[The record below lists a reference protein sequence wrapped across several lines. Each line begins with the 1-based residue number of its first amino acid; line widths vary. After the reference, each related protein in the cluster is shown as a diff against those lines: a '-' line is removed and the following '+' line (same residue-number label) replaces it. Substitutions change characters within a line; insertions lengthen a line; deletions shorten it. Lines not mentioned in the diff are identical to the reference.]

1 MSGRI
6 SAREVALRAL
16 IACEK
21 QGAWSDGFLKKS
33 LRDAGLDSRDAA
45 LATRLCFG
53 VLQNRLLLDHYLGKL
68 STVKLEKMEPGVRN
82 TLRLGAY
89 QVLFLD
95 RVPDHAAVSEAVD
108 LARKGS
114 RNPRSAGLVN
124 GVLRSLVRQKDSLE
138 PPADPAIRYSHPK
151 WLADVFIRRLGRE
164 EAERLMAADNGE
176 PPTCAQVN
184 TTKATTEQVTESLR
198 AEGVEVEPHPWL
210 PDCLLL
216 SHTGSVEELTAF
228 REGLFYIQD
237 AAAKLAVLAADPR
250 QDMEVLDA
258 CAAPGGKS
266 FAAAIAMG
274 GRGSITSCDIHPHK
288 IDLIQAGAKRLGL
301 ECISAKM
308 LDGRECKEEFL
319 DGFDLVFA
327 DVPCSGL
334 GIIRKKPDIRY
345 KDPKPLEGLP
355 RVQKAILDN
364 VCRYVRPGGVL
375 LYATCT
381 LLEREN
387 EDVVHDFLDKHKD
400 FTLESFEVPGDF
412 EGAKEGMVTCWPHRH
427 GTDGFFFAKLRRMRG
442 VYEVRPNEGMGPFT
456 LGMTQAE
463 AEEALRKLGE
473 AESPAVEV
481 WHRFGGDGVPET
493 FHLEYE
499 DGRLSRIG
507 LNQSKDL
514 KVLYRGLDLTRTH
527 AEDLIP
533 ALAKET
539 GYVCDCE
546 DHDLACT
553 YEFPALGLELW
564 RESAYHPKL
573 LDRPGFQELIREL
586 PENLEYEQDNGW
598 CFAQVWVQ
606 TGTFRT
612 QWPLEPRPAPYAH
625 PVKPMPP
632 DREPT
637 AEELDA
643 IAKKYGLIPPEK
655 TGGGA

>member
-1 MSGRI
+1 MT
-6 SAREVALRAL
+6 AREAALRAL
-16 IACEK
+16 VACEQ
-21 QGAWSDGFLKKS
+21 QGAWSDGFLKKI
-33 LRDAGLDSRDAA
+33 LRTAGLDSRDAA
-45 LATRLCFG
+45 LTTRLCFG

-68 STVKLEKMEPGVRN
+68 SSVKLEKMEPAVRN
-82 TLRLGAY
+82 ALRLGAY

-114 RNPRSAGLVN
+114 KNPRSAGLVN
-124 GVLRSLVRQKDSLE
+124 GVLRSLVRQKDGLE
-138 PPADPAIRYSHPK
+138 PPEDPAVRYSHPR
-151 WLADVFIRRLGRE
+151 WLADLFTRRLGRE
-164 EAERLMAADNGE
+164 EAAALMAADNGE

-184 TTKATTEQVTESLR
+184 TTKATVEAVANSLR
-198 AEGVEVEPHPWL
+198 AEGVEVTPHPWL
-210 PDCLLL
+210 PNCLLL
-216 SHTGSVEELTAF
+216 SHTGSLEELAAF

-250 QDMEVLDA
+250 EGMDVLDA

-266 FAAAIAMG
+266 FAAAIAME
-274 GRGSITSCDIHPHK
+274 GRGKVVSCDIHPHK
-288 IDLIQAGAKRLGL
+288 MDLIRAGAKRLGL
-301 ECISAKM
+301 DCITAQV
-308 LDGRECKEEFL
+308 LDGKECKEEYL
-319 DGFDLVFA
+319 DGFDLVLA

-364 VCRYVRPGGVL
+364 VCRYVKPGGVL

-387 EDVVHDFLDKHKD
+387 EDVVRAFLDKHKD
-400 FTLESFEVPGDF
+400 FSLEHFQAPGDF
-412 EGAKEGMVTCWPHRH
+412 EGAREGMVTCWPHRH

-463 AEEALRKLGE
+463 AEDALNKLNE
-473 AESPAVEV
+473 EEHQAVEV
-481 WHRFGGDGVPET
+481 WHRFGGYGSPQT
-493 FHLEYE
+493 FQLEYE
-499 DGRLSRIG
+499 DGKLSRIG
-507 LNQSKDL
+507 LDRCEDL
-514 KVLYRGLDLTRTH
+514 KVLYRGLDLTGTH

-546 DHDLACT
+546 DHELACT

-573 LDRPGFQELIREL
+573 LTYPEFQELIQAL
-586 PENLEYEQDNGW
+586 PENLEYEQDHGW

-606 TGTFRT
+606 TGSFRA
-612 QWPLEPRPAPYAH
+612 QCPLEPGPAPYAH
-625 PVKPMPP
+625 PVKPTPP
-632 DREPT
+632 EREPT
-637 AEELDA
+637 AEEM
-643 IAKKYGLIPPEK
+643 IAFLHRKYGLIPPERP
-655 TGGGA
+655 GRGE

>member
-1 MSGRI
+1 MT
-6 SAREVALRAL
+6 AREAALRAL
-16 IACEK
+16 VACEQ
-21 QGAWSDGFLKKS
+21 QGAWSDGFLKKI
-33 LRDAGLDSRDAA
+33 LRTAGLDSRDAA
-45 LATRLCFG
+45 LTTRLCFG
-53 VLQNRLLLDHYLGKL
+53 VLQNRLLLDYYLGKL
-68 STVKLEKMEPGVRN
+68 STVKLEKMEPAVRN
-82 TLRLGAY
+82 SLRLGAY

-114 RNPRSAGLVN
+114 KNPRSAGLVN

-138 PPADPAIRYSHPK
+138 LPEDPAVRYSHPQ
-151 WLADVFIRRLGRE
+151 WLADLFTRRLGRE
-164 EAERLMAADNGE
+164 EAAALMAANNGE

-184 TTKATTEQVTESLR
+184 TTRATVEEVTDSLR
-198 AEGVEVEPHPWL
+198 AEGVEVQPHPWL
-210 PDCLLL
+210 PNCLLL
-216 SHTGSVEELTAF
+216 SHTGSLEELAAF

-250 QDMEVLDA
+250 EGMDVLDA

-266 FAAAIAMG
+266 FAAAIAMWG
-274 GRGSITSCDIHPHK
+274 KGKVVSCDIHPHK
-288 IDLIQAGAKRLGL
+288 MDLIQAGAKRLGL
-301 ECISAKM
+301 DCITAEV

-319 DGFDLVFA
+319 DGFDLVLA

-387 EDVVHDFLDKHKD
+387 EDVVRAFLDKHKG
-400 FTLESFEVPGDF
+400 FTLERFQVPGDF
-412 EGAKEGMVTCWPHRH
+412 EGAREGMVTCWPHRH

-463 AEEALRKLGE
+463 AEDALNKLNE
-473 AESPAVEV
+473 EEHQAVEV
-481 WHRFGGDGVPET
+481 WHRFGGYGSPQT
-493 FHLEYE
+493 FQLEYE
-499 DGRLSRIG
+499 DGKLSRIG
-507 LNQSKDL
+507 LDRCEDL
-514 KVLYRGLDLTRTH
+514 KVLYRGLDLMGTH
-527 AEDLIP
+527 AEVLIL

-546 DHDLACT
+546 DHELACT

-573 LDRPGFQELIREL
+573 LAVPEFQELIQAL
-586 PENLEYEQDNGW
+586 PENLEYEQDHGW

-606 TGTFRT
+606 TGSFRT
-612 QWPLEPRPAPYAH
+612 QCPLEPGPAPYAH
-625 PVKPMPP
+625 PVKPTPP
-632 DREPT
+632 EREPT
-637 AEELDA
+637 AEEM
-643 IAKKYGLIPPEK
+643 IAFLHRKYGLIPPERP
-655 TGGGA
+655 GRGE

>member
-1 MSGRI
+1 MT
-6 SAREVALRAL
+6 AREAALRAL
-16 IACEK
+16 VACEQ
-21 QGAWSDGFLKKS
+21 QGAWSDGFLKKI
-33 LRDAGLDSRDAA
+33 LRTAGLDSRDAA
-45 LATRLCFG
+45 LTTRLCFG

-68 STVKLEKMEPGVRN
+68 STVKLEKMEPAVRN
-82 TLRLGAY
+82 ALRLGAY

-114 RNPRSAGLVN
+114 KNPRSAGLVN

-138 PPADPAIRYSHPK
+138 PPEDPAVRYSHPR
-151 WLADVFIRRLGRE
+151 WLADLFTRRLGRE
-164 EAERLMAADNGE
+164 EAAALMAADNGE

-184 TTKATTEQVTESLR
+184 TTKATVEAVADSLR
-198 AEGVEVEPHPWL
+198 AEGVEVAPHPWL
-210 PDCLLL
+210 PNCLLL
-216 SHTGSVEELTAF
+216 SHTGSLEELTAF

-250 QDMEVLDA
+250 EGMDVLDA

-266 FAAAIAMG
+266 FAAAIAMD
-274 GRGSITSCDIHPHK
+274 GRGKVVSCDIHPHK
-288 IDLIQAGAKRLGL
+288 MDLIRAGAKRLGL
-301 ECISAKM
+301 DCITAQV
-308 LDGRECKEEFL
+308 LDGKECKEEYL
-319 DGFDLVFA
+319 DGFDLVLA

-364 VCRYVRPGGVL
+364 VCRYVKPGGVL

-387 EDVVHDFLDKHKD
+387 EDVVRAFLDKHKD
-400 FTLESFEVPGDF
+400 FTFEHFQVPGDF
-412 EGAKEGMVTCWPHRH
+412 EGAREGMVTCWPHRH

-463 AEEALRKLGE
+463 AEDALNKLNE
-473 AESPAVEV
+473 EEHQAVEV
-481 WHRFGGDGVPET
+481 WHRFGGYGSPQT
-493 FHLEYE
+493 FQLEYE
-499 DGRLSRIG
+499 DGKLSRIG
-507 LNQSKDL
+507 LDRCEDL
-514 KVLYRGLDLTRTH
+514 KVLYRGLDLTGTH

-546 DHDLACT
+546 DHELACT

-573 LDRPGFQELIREL
+573 LTYPEFQELIQAL
-586 PENLEYEQDNGW
+586 PENLEYEQDHGW

-606 TGTFRT
+606 TGSFRA
-612 QWPLEPRPAPYAH
+612 QCPLEPGPAPYAH
-625 PVKPMPP
+625 PVKPTPP
-632 DREPT
+632 EREPT
-637 AEELDA
+637 AEEM
-643 IAKKYGLIPPEK
+643 IAFLHRKYGLIPPERP
-655 TGGGA
+655 GRGE

>member
-1 MSGRI
+1 MT
-6 SAREVALRAL
+6 AREAALRAL
-16 IACEK
+16 VACEQ
-21 QGAWSDGFLKKS
+21 QGAWSDGFLKKI
-33 LRDAGLDSRDAA
+33 LRTAGLDSRDAA
-45 LATRLCFG
+45 LTTRLCFG
-53 VLQNRLLLDHYLGKL
+53 VLQNRLLLDYYLGKL
-68 STVKLEKMEPGVRN
+68 STVKLEKMEPAVRN
-82 TLRLGAY
+82 ALRLGAY

-114 RNPRSAGLVN
+114 KNPRSAGLVN

-138 PPADPAIRYSHPK
+138 LPEDPAVRYSHPQ
-151 WLADVFIRRLGRE
+151 WLADLFTRRLGRE
-164 EAERLMAADNGE
+164 EAAALMAANNGE

-184 TTKATTEQVTESLR
+184 TTRATVEEVTDSLR
-198 AEGVEVEPHPWL
+198 AEGVEVQPHAWL
-210 PDCLLL
+210 PNCLLL
-216 SHTGSVEELTAF
+216 SHTGSLEELTAF

-250 QDMEVLDA
+250 EGMDVLDA

-266 FAAAIAMG
+266 FAAAIAMWG
-274 GRGSITSCDIHPHK
+274 EGKVVSCDIHPHK
-288 IDLIQAGAKRLGL
+288 MDLIQAGAKRLGL
-301 ECISAKM
+301 DCITAEV

-319 DGFDLVFA
+319 DGFDLVLA

-387 EDVVHDFLDKHKD
+387 EDVVRAFLDKHKD
-400 FTLESFEVPGDF
+400 FTLEGFQVPGDF
-412 EGAKEGMVTCWPHRH
+412 EGARDGMVTCWPHRH

-463 AEEALRKLGE
+463 AEDALNKLNE
-473 AESPAVEV
+473 EEHQAVEV
-481 WHRFGGDGVPET
+481 WHRFGGYGSPQT
-493 FHLEYE
+493 FQLEYE
-499 DGRLSRIG
+499 DGKLSRIG
-507 LNQSKDL
+507 LDRCEDL
-514 KVLYRGLDLTRTH
+514 KVLYRGLDLMGTH
-527 AEDLIP
+527 AEVLIL

-546 DHDLACT
+546 DHELACT

-573 LDRPGFQELIREL
+573 LAVPEFQELIQAL
-586 PENLEYEQDNGW
+586 PENLEYEQDHGW

-606 TGTFRT
+606 TGSFRA
-612 QWPLEPRPAPYAH
+612 QCPLEPGPAPYAH
-625 PVKPMPP
+625 PVKPTPP
-632 DREPT
+632 EREPT
-637 AEELDA
+637 AEEM
-643 IAKKYGLIPPEK
+643 IAFLHRKYGLIPPERP
-655 TGGGA
+655 GRGE

>member
-1 MSGRI
+1 MT
-6 SAREVALRAL
+6 AREAALRAL
-16 IACEK
+16 VACEQ
-21 QGAWSDGFLKKS
+21 QGAWSDGFLKKI
-33 LRDAGLDSRDAA
+33 LRTAGLDSRDAA
-45 LATRLCFG
+45 LTTRLCFG
-53 VLQNRLLLDHYLGKL
+53 VLQNRLLLDYYLGKL
-68 STVKLEKMEPGVRN
+68 STVKLEKMEPAVRN
-82 TLRLGAY
+82 ALRLGAY

-114 RNPRSAGLVN
+114 KNPRSAGLVN

-138 PPADPAIRYSHPK
+138 LPEDPAVRYSHPQ
-151 WLADVFIRRLGRE
+151 WLADLFTRRLGRE
-164 EAERLMAADNGE
+164 EAAALMAANNGE

-184 TTKATTEQVTESLR
+184 TTRATVEEVTDSLR
-198 AEGVEVEPHPWL
+198 AEGVEVQPHPWL
-210 PDCLLL
+210 PNCLLL
-216 SHTGSVEELTAF
+216 SHTGSLEELAAF

-250 QDMEVLDA
+250 EGMDVLDA

-266 FAAAIAMG
+266 FAAAIAMWG
-274 GRGSITSCDIHPHK
+274 KGKVVSCDIHPHK
-288 IDLIQAGAKRLGL
+288 MDLIQAGAKRLGL
-301 ECISAKM
+301 DCITAEV

-319 DGFDLVFA
+319 DGFDLVLA

-387 EDVVHDFLDKHKD
+387 EDVVRAFLDKHKD
-400 FTLESFEVPGDF
+400 FTLERFQLPGDF
-412 EGAKEGMVTCWPHRH
+412 EGAREGMVTCWPHRH

-463 AEEALRKLGE
+463 AEDALNKLNE
-473 AESPAVEV
+473 EEHQAVEV
-481 WHRFGGDGVPET
+481 WHRFGGYGSPQT
-493 FHLEYE
+493 FQLEYE
-499 DGRLSRIG
+499 DGKLSRIG
-507 LNQSKDL
+507 LDRCEDL
-514 KVLYRGLDLTRTH
+514 KVLYRGLDLMGTH
-527 AEDLIP
+527 AEVLIL

-546 DHDLACT
+546 DHELACT

-573 LDRPGFQELIREL
+573 LAVPEFQELIQAL
-586 PENLEYEQDNGW
+586 PENLEYEQDHGW

-606 TGTFRT
+606 TGSFRT
-612 QWPLEPRPAPYAH
+612 QCPLEPGPAPYAH
-625 PVKPMPP
+625 PVKPTPP
-632 DREPT
+632 EREPT
-637 AEELDA
+637 AEEM
-643 IAKKYGLIPPEK
+643 IAFLHRKYGLIPPERP
-655 TGGGA
+655 GRGE

>member
-1 MSGRI
+1 MT
-6 SAREVALRAL
+6 AREAALRAL
-16 IACEK
+16 VACEQ
-21 QGAWSDGFLKKS
+21 QGAWSDGFLKKI
-33 LRDAGLDSRDAA
+33 LRTAGLDSRDAA
-45 LATRLCFG
+45 LTTRLCFG

-68 STVKLEKMEPGVRN
+68 STVKLEKMEPAVRN
-82 TLRLGAY
+82 ALRLGGY

-114 RNPRSAGLVN
+114 KNPRSAGLVN
-124 GVLRSLVRQKDSLE
+124 GVLRSLVRQKDGLE
-138 PPADPAIRYSHPK
+138 PPEDPAVRYSHPR
-151 WLADVFIRRLGRE
+151 WLADLFTRRLGRE
-164 EAERLMAADNGE
+164 EAAALMAADNGE

-184 TTKATTEQVTESLR
+184 TTKATVEAVADSLR
-198 AEGVEVEPHPWL
+198 AEGVEVAPHPWL
-210 PDCLLL
+210 PNCLLL
-216 SHTGSVEELTAF
+216 SHTGSLEELTAF

-250 QDMEVLDA
+250 EGMDVLDA

-266 FAAAIAMG
+266 FAAAIAMD
-274 GRGSITSCDIHPHK
+274 GRGKVVSCDIHPHK
-288 IDLIQAGAKRLGL
+288 MDLIRAGAKRLGL
-301 ECISAKM
+301 DCITAQV
-308 LDGRECKEEFL
+308 LDGKECKEEYL
-319 DGFDLVFA
+319 DGFDLVLA

-364 VCRYVRPGGVL
+364 VCRYVKPGGVL

-387 EDVVHDFLDKHKD
+387 EDVVRAFLDKHKD
-400 FTLESFEVPGDF
+400 FTLEGFQVPGDF
-412 EGAKEGMVTCWPHRH
+412 EGAREGMVTCWPHRH

-463 AEEALRKLGE
+463 AEDALNKLNE
-473 AESPAVEV
+473 EEHQAVEV
-481 WHRFGGDGVPET
+481 WHRFGGYGSPQT
-493 FHLEYE
+493 FQLEYE
-499 DGRLSRIG
+499 DGKLSRIG
-507 LNQSKDL
+507 LDRCEDL
-514 KVLYRGLDLTRTH
+514 KVLYRGLDLTGTH

-546 DHDLACT
+546 DHELACT

-573 LDRPGFQELIREL
+573 LTYPEFQELIQAL
-586 PENLEYEQDNGW
+586 PENLEYEQDHGW

-606 TGTFRT
+606 TRSFRD
-612 QWPLEPRPAPYAH
+612 QYPLEPGPAPYSH
-625 PVKPMPP
+625 PVKPTPP
-632 DREPT
+632 EREPT
-637 AEELDA
+637 AEEM
-643 IAKKYGLIPPEK
+643 IAFLHRKYGLIPPERP
-655 TGGGA
+655 GRGE

>member
-1 MSGRI
+1 MT
-6 SAREVALRAL
+6 AREAALRAL
-16 IACEK
+16 VACEQ
-21 QGAWSDGFLKKS
+21 QGAWSDGFLKKI
-33 LRDAGLDSRDAA
+33 LRTAGLDSRDAA
-45 LATRLCFG
+45 LTTRLCFG
-53 VLQNRLLLDHYLGKL
+53 VLQNRLLLDYYLGKL
-68 STVKLEKMEPGVRN
+68 STVKLEKMEPAVRN
-82 TLRLGAY
+82 ALRLGAY

-114 RNPRSAGLVN
+114 KNPRSAGLVN

-138 PPADPAIRYSHPK
+138 PPVDPAVRYSHPQ
-151 WLADVFIRRLGRE
+151 WLADLFTRRLGRE
-164 EAERLMAADNGE
+164 EAAALMAANNGE

-184 TTKATTEQVTESLR
+184 TTKATVEEVTDSLR
-198 AEGVEVEPHPWL
+198 AEGVEVQPHPWL
-210 PDCLLL
+210 PNCLLL
-216 SHTGSVEELTAF
+216 SHTGSLEELTAF

-250 QDMEVLDA
+250 EGMDVLDA

-266 FAAAIAMG
+266 FAAAIAMWG
-274 GRGSITSCDIHPHK
+274 EGKVVSCDIYPHK
-288 IDLIQAGAKRLGL
+288 MDLIQAGAKRLGL
-301 ECISAKM
+301 DCITAEV

-319 DGFDLVFA
+319 DRFDLVLA

-387 EDVVHDFLDKHKD
+387 EDVVRAFLDKHKD
-400 FTLESFEVPGDF
+400 FTLEHFQVPGDF
-412 EGAKEGMVTCWPHRH
+412 EGAREGMVTCWPHRH

-463 AEEALRKLGE
+463 AEDVLNKLNE
-473 AESPAVEV
+473 EEHQAVEV
-481 WHRFGGDGVPET
+481 WHRFGGYGSPQT

-499 DGRLSRIG
+499 DGKLSRIG
-507 LNQSKDL
+507 LDRCEDL
-514 KVLYRGLDLTRTH
+514 KVLYRGLDLTGTH
-527 AEDLIP
+527 AEDLIL

-546 DHDLACT
+546 DHELACT

-573 LDRPGFQELIREL
+573 LAVPEFQELIQAL
-586 PENLEYEQDNGW
+586 PENLEYEQDHGW

-606 TGTFRT
+606 TGSFRA
-612 QWPLEPRPAPYAH
+612 QCPLEPGTAPFAH
-625 PVKPMPP
+625 PVKPTPP
-632 DREPT
+632 EREPT
-637 AEELDA
+637 AEEM
-643 IAKKYGLIPPEK
+643 IAFLHRKYGLIPPERP
-655 TGGGA
+655 GRGE

>member
-1 MSGRI
+1 MT
-6 SAREVALRAL
+6 AREAALRAL
-16 IACEK
+16 VACEQ
-21 QGAWSDGFLKKS
+21 QGAWSDGFLKKI
-33 LRDAGLDSRDAA
+33 LRTAGLDSRDAA
-45 LATRLCFG
+45 LTTRLCFG

-68 STVKLEKMEPGVRN
+68 STAKLEKMEPAVRN
-82 TLRLGAY
+82 ALRLGAY

-114 RNPRSAGLVN
+114 KNPRSAGLVN
-124 GVLRSLVRQKDSLE
+124 GVLRSLVRQKDGLE
-138 PPADPAIRYSHPK
+138 PPEDPAVRYSHPR
-151 WLADVFIRRLGRE
+151 WLADLFTRRLGRE
-164 EAERLMAADNGE
+164 EAAALMAADNGE

-184 TTKATTEQVTESLR
+184 TTKATVEAVADSLR
-198 AEGVEVEPHPWL
+198 AEGVEVAPHPWL
-210 PDCLLL
+210 PNCLLL
-216 SHTGSVEELTAF
+216 SHTGSLEELTAF

-250 QDMEVLDA
+250 EGMDVLDA

-266 FAAAIAMG
+266 FAAAIAME
-274 GRGSITSCDIHPHK
+274 GRGKVVSCDIHPHK
-288 IDLIQAGAKRLGL
+288 MDLIRAGAKRLGL
-301 ECISAKM
+301 DCISAEV
-308 LDGRECKEEFL
+308 LDGKEYKEEYL
-319 DGFDLVFA
+319 NGFDLVLA

-345 KDPKPLEGLP
+345 KAPKPLEGLP

-364 VCRYVRPGGVL
+364 VCRYVKPGGVL

-387 EDVVHDFLDKHKD
+387 EDVVRAFLDKHKD
-400 FTLESFEVPGDF
+400 FTLEGFQVPGDF
-412 EGAKEGMVTCWPHRH
+412 EGAREGMVTCWPHRH

-463 AEEALRKLGE
+463 AEDALNKLNE
-473 AESPAVEV
+473 EEHQAVEV
-481 WHRFGGDGVPET
+481 WHRFGGYGSPQT
-493 FHLEYE
+493 FQLEYE
-499 DGRLSRIG
+499 DGKLSRIG
-507 LNQSKDL
+507 LDRCEDL
-514 KVLYRGLDLTRTH
+514 KVLYRGLDLTGTH

-546 DHDLACT
+546 DHELACT

-573 LDRPGFQELIREL
+573 LTYPEFQELIQAL
-586 PENLEYEQDNGW
+586 PENLEYEQDHGW

-606 TGTFRT
+606 TRSFRD
-612 QWPLEPRPAPYAH
+612 QYPLEPGPAPYSH
-625 PVKPMPP
+625 PVKPTPP
-632 DREPT
+632 EREPT
-637 AEELDA
+637 AEEM
-643 IAKKYGLIPPEK
+643 IAFLHRKYGLIPPERP
-655 TGGGA
+655 GRGE

>member
-1 MSGRI
+1 MT
-6 SAREVALRAL
+6 AREAALRAL
-16 IACEK
+16 VACEQ
-21 QGAWSDGFLKKS
+21 QGAWSDGFLKKI
-33 LRDAGLDSRDAA
+33 LRTAGLDSRDAA
-45 LATRLCFG
+45 LTTRLCFG

-68 STVKLEKMEPGVRN
+68 STAKLEKMEPAVRN
-82 TLRLGAY
+82 ALRLGAY

-114 RNPRSAGLVN
+114 KNPRSAGLVN
-124 GVLRSLVRQKDSLE
+124 GVLRSLVRQKDGLE
-138 PPADPAIRYSHPK
+138 PPEDPAVRYSHPR
-151 WLADVFIRRLGRE
+151 WLADLFTRRLGRE
-164 EAERLMAADNGE
+164 EAAALMAADNGE

-184 TTKATTEQVTESLR
+184 TTKATVEAVADSLR
-198 AEGVEVEPHPWL
+198 AEGVEVTPHPWL
-210 PDCLLL
+210 PNCLLL
-216 SHTGSVEELTAF
+216 SHTGSLEELTAF

-250 QDMEVLDA
+250 EGMDVLDA

-266 FAAAIAMG
+266 FAAAIAMD
-274 GRGSITSCDIHPHK
+274 GRGKVVSCDIHPHK
-288 IDLIQAGAKRLGL
+288 MDLIRAGAKRLGL
-301 ECISAKM
+301 DCITAQV
-308 LDGRECKEEFL
+308 LDGKECKEEYL
-319 DGFDLVFA
+319 DGFDLVLA

-364 VCRYVRPGGVL
+364 VCRYVKPGGVL

-387 EDVVHDFLDKHKD
+387 EDVVRAFLDKHKD
-400 FTLESFEVPGDF
+400 FTLEGFQVPGDF
-412 EGAKEGMVTCWPHRH
+412 EGARDGMVTCWPHRH

-463 AEEALRKLGE
+463 AEDALNKLNE
-473 AESPAVEV
+473 EEHQAVEV
-481 WHRFGGDGVPET
+481 WHRFGGYGSPQT
-493 FHLEYE
+493 FQLEYE
-499 DGRLSRIG
+499 DGKLSRIG
-507 LNQSKDL
+507 LDRCEDL
-514 KVLYRGLDLTRTH
+514 KVLYRGLDLTGTH

-546 DHDLACT
+546 DHELACT

-573 LDRPGFQELIREL
+573 LTYPEFQELIQAL
-586 PENLEYEQDNGW
+586 PENLEYEQDHGW

-606 TGTFRT
+606 TGSFRA
-612 QWPLEPRPAPYAH
+612 QCPLEPGPAPYAH
-625 PVKPMPP
+625 PVKPTPP
-632 DREPT
+632 EREPT
-637 AEELDA
+637 AEEM
-643 IAKKYGLIPPEK
+643 IAFLHRKYGLTPPERP
-655 TGGGA
+655 GRGE

>member
-1 MSGRI
+1 MT
-6 SAREVALRAL
+6 AREAALRAL
-16 IACEK
+16 VACEQ
-21 QGAWSDGFLKKS
+21 QGAWSDGFLKKI
-33 LRDAGLDSRDAA
+33 LRTAGLDSRDAA
-45 LATRLCFG
+45 LTTRLCFG

-68 STVKLEKMEPGVRN
+68 STVKLEKMEPAVRN
-82 TLRLGAY
+82 ALRLGGY

-114 RNPRSAGLVN
+114 KNPRSAGLVN

-138 PPADPAIRYSHPK
+138 PPEDPAVRYSHPR
-151 WLADVFIRRLGRE
+151 WLADLFTRRLGRE
-164 EAERLMAADNGE
+164 EAAALMAADNGE

-184 TTKATTEQVTESLR
+184 TTKATVEEVTDSLQ
-198 AEGVEVEPHPWL
+198 AEGVEVAPHPWL
-210 PDCLLL
+210 PNCLLL
-216 SHTGSVEELTAF
+216 SHTGSLEELTAF

-250 QDMEVLDA
+250 EGMDVLDA

-266 FAAAIAMG
+266 FAAAIAMD
-274 GRGSITSCDIHPHK
+274 GRGKVVSCDIHPHK
-288 IDLIQAGAKRLGL
+288 MDLIRAGAKRLGL
-301 ECISAKM
+301 DCITAQV
-308 LDGRECKEEFL
+308 LDGKECKEEYL
-319 DGFDLVFA
+319 DGFDLVLA

-364 VCRYVRPGGVL
+364 VCRYVKPGGVL

-387 EDVVHDFLDKHKD
+387 EDVVRAFLDKHKD
-400 FTLESFEVPGDF
+400 FTLEHFQVPGDF
-412 EGAKEGMVTCWPHRH
+412 EGAREGMVTCWPHRH

-463 AEEALRKLGE
+463 AEDALHKLNE
-473 AESPAVEV
+473 EEHQAVEV
-481 WHRFGGDGVPET
+481 WHRFGGYGSPQT
-493 FHLEYE
+493 FQLEYE
-499 DGRLSRIG
+499 DGKLSRIG
-507 LNQSKDL
+507 LDRCEDL
-514 KVLYRGLDLTRTH
+514 KVLYRGLDLTGTH

-546 DHDLACT
+546 DHELACT

-573 LDRPGFQELIREL
+573 LTYPEFQELIQAL
-586 PENLEYEQDNGW
+586 PENLEYEQDHGW

-606 TGTFRT
+606 TGSFRA
-612 QWPLEPRPAPYAH
+612 QCPLEPGPAPYAH
-625 PVKPMPP
+625 PVKPTPP
-632 DREPT
+632 EREPT
-637 AEELDA
+637 AEEM
-643 IAKKYGLIPPEK
+643 IAFLHRKYGLIPPERP
-655 TGGGA
+655 GRGE

>member
-1 MSGRI
+1 MT
-6 SAREVALRAL
+6 AREVALRAL
-16 IACEK
+16 VACEQ
-21 QGAWSDGFLKKS
+21 QGAWSDGFLKKT
-33 LRDAGLDSRDAA
+33 LRSAGLDSRDAA

-53 VLQNRLLLDHYLGKL
+53 VLQNQLLLDDYLGKL
-68 STVKLEKMEPGVRN
+68 STVKLEKMEPAIRN
-82 TLRLGAY
+82 ILRLGAY

-108 LARKGS
+108 LARKSS

-124 GVLRSLVRQKDSLE
+124 GVLRSLIRQKDSLE
-138 PPADPAIRYSHPK
+138 PPKDPAVRYSHPQ
-151 WLADVFIRRLGRE
+151 WLYQAFCQRLGRE
-164 EAERLMAADNGE
+164 EAAALMAANNGE

-184 TTKATTEQVTESLR
+184 TTKATVEEVTDSLQ
-198 AEGVEVEPHPWL
+198 AEGVEVQPHPWL

-216 SHTGSVEELTAF
+216 SHTGSLEELTAF
-228 REGLFYIQD
+228 QKGFFYIQD
-237 AAAKLAVLAADPR
+237 AAAKLAVLDAGPR
-250 QDMEVLDA
+250 RNMAVLDA

-274 GRGSITSCDIHPHK
+274 GQGSVTSCDIHPHK
-288 IDLIQAGAKRLGL
+288 IDLIQAGARRLGL
-301 ECISAKM
+301 EKCISAQVLNGK
-308 LDGRECKEEFL
+308 ECKEEFL
-319 DGFDLVFA
+319 DRFDLVIA

-355 RVQKAILDN
+355 QVQKAILDN
-364 VCRYVRPGGVL
+364 VSRYVRPGGVL

-387 EDVVHDFLDKHKD
+387 EGVVRVFLDKHKD
-400 FTLESFEVPGDF
+400 FTLEGFQVPGDF
-412 EGAKEGMVTCWPHRH
+412 EGAREGMVTCWPHRH

-463 AEEALRKLGE
+463 AEEALQQLHE
-473 AESPAVEV
+473 AEGQAVEV
-481 WHRFGGDGVPET
+481 WRRFGGYGDPVT
-493 FHLEYE
+493 FQLEYE
-499 DGRLSRIG
+499 DGKLSRIG
-507 LNQSKDL
+507 LDRSQDL
-514 KVLYRGLDLTRTH
+514 KVLYRGLDLTGTH

-533 ALAKET
+533 ALAKEDD
-539 GYVCDCE
+539 YVCDCE
-546 DHDLACT
+546 DHELACT

-573 LDRPGFQELIREL
+573 LAVPEFQELIGEL

-606 TGTFRT
+606 TGTFRA
-612 QWPLEPRPAPYAH
+612 QYPLEPGPAPYGR
-625 PVKPMPP
+625 PVKPTPP
-632 DREPT
+632 AREPT
-637 AEELDA
+637 AEEM
-643 IAKKYGLIPPEK
+643 IAFLHRKYGLLPPEK
-655 TGGGA
+655 PGRGE

>member
-1 MSGRI
+1 MT
-6 SAREVALRAL
+6 AREAALRAL
-16 IACEK
+16 VACEQ
-21 QGAWSDGFLKKS
+21 QGAWSDGFLKKI
-33 LRDAGLDSRDAA
+33 LRTAGLDSRDAA
-45 LATRLCFG
+45 LTTRLCFG

-68 STVKLEKMEPGVRN
+68 STAKLEKMEPAVRN
-82 TLRLGAY
+82 ALRLGAY

-114 RNPRSAGLVN
+114 KNPRSAGLVN
-124 GVLRSLVRQKDSLE
+124 GVLRSLVRQKDGLE
-138 PPADPAIRYSHPK
+138 PPEDPAVRYSHPR
-151 WLADVFIRRLGRE
+151 WLADLFTRRLGRE
-164 EAERLMAADNGE
+164 EAAALMAADNGE

-184 TTKATTEQVTESLR
+184 TTKATVEAVANSLR
-198 AEGVEVEPHPWL
+198 AEGVEVTPHPWL
-210 PDCLLL
+210 PNCLLL
-216 SHTGSVEELTAF
+216 SHTGSLEELAAF

-250 QDMEVLDA
+250 EGMDVLDA

-266 FAAAIAMG
+266 FAAAIAME
-274 GRGSITSCDIHPHK
+274 GRGKVVSCDIHPHK
-288 IDLIQAGAKRLGL
+288 MDLIRAGAKRLGL
-301 ECISAKM
+301 DCITAQV
-308 LDGRECKEEFL
+308 LDGKECKEEYL
-319 DGFDLVFA
+319 DGFDLVLA

-364 VCRYVRPGGVL
+364 VCRYVKPGGVL

-387 EDVVHDFLDKHKD
+387 EDVVRAFLDKHKD
-400 FTLESFEVPGDF
+400 FTLERFQVPGDF
-412 EGAKEGMVTCWPHRH
+412 EGAREGMVTCWPHRH

-463 AEEALRKLGE
+463 AEDALNKLNE
-473 AESPAVEV
+473 EEHQAVEV
-481 WHRFGGDGVPET
+481 WHRFGGYGSPQT
-493 FHLEYE
+493 FQLEYE
-499 DGRLSRIG
+499 DGKLSRIG
-507 LNQSKDL
+507 LDRCEDL
-514 KVLYRGLDLTRTH
+514 KVLYRGLDLTGTH

-546 DHDLACT
+546 DHELACT

-573 LDRPGFQELIREL
+573 LTYPEFQELIQAL
-586 PENLEYEQDNGW
+586 PENLEYEQDHGW

-606 TGTFRT
+606 TGSFRA
-612 QWPLEPRPAPYAH
+612 QCPLEPGPAPYAH
-625 PVKPMPP
+625 PVKPTPP
-632 DREPT
+632 EREPT
-637 AEELDA
+637 AEEM
-643 IAKKYGLIPPEK
+643 IAFLHRKYGLIPPERP
-655 TGGGA
+655 GRGE

>member
-1 MSGRI
+1 MT
-6 SAREVALRAL
+6 AREAALRAL
-16 IACEK
+16 VACEQ
-21 QGAWSDGFLKKS
+21 QGAWSDGFLKKI
-33 LRDAGLDSRDAA
+33 LRTAGLDSRDAA
-45 LATRLCFG
+45 LTTRLCFG

-68 STVKLEKMEPGVRN
+68 STVKLEKMEPAVRN
-82 TLRLGAY
+82 ALRLGGY

-114 RNPRSAGLVN
+114 KNPRSAGLVN
-124 GVLRSLVRQKDSLE
+124 GVLRSLVRQKDGLE
-138 PPADPAIRYSHPK
+138 PPEDPAVRYSHPR
-151 WLADVFIRRLGRE
+151 WLADLFTRRLGRE
-164 EAERLMAADNGE
+164 EAAALMAADNGE

-184 TTKATTEQVTESLR
+184 TTKATVEAVADSLR
-198 AEGVEVEPHPWL
+198 AEGVEVAPHPWL
-210 PDCLLL
+210 PNCLLL
-216 SHTGSVEELTAF
+216 SHTGSLEELTAF

-250 QDMEVLDA
+250 EGMDVLDA

-266 FAAAIAMG
+266 FAAAIAMD
-274 GRGSITSCDIHPHK
+274 GRGKVVSCDIHPHK
-288 IDLIQAGAKRLGL
+288 MDLIRAGAKRLGL
-301 ECISAKM
+301 DCITAQV
-308 LDGRECKEEFL
+308 LDGKECKEEYL
-319 DGFDLVFA
+319 DGFDLVLA

-364 VCRYVRPGGVL
+364 VCRYVKPGGVL

-387 EDVVHDFLDKHKD
+387 EDVVRAFLDKHKD
-400 FTLESFEVPGDF
+400 FTLEGFQVPGDF
-412 EGAKEGMVTCWPHRH
+412 EGARDGMVTCWPHRH

-463 AEEALRKLGE
+463 AEDALNKLNE
-473 AESPAVEV
+473 EEHQAVEV
-481 WHRFGGDGVPET
+481 WHRFGGYGSPQT
-493 FHLEYE
+493 FQLEYE
-499 DGRLSRIG
+499 DGKLSRIG
-507 LNQSKDL
+507 LDRCEDL
-514 KVLYRGLDLTRTH
+514 KVLYRGLDLTGTH

-546 DHDLACT
+546 DHELACT

-573 LDRPGFQELIREL
+573 LTYPDFQELIQAL
-586 PENLEYEQDNGW
+586 PENLEYEQDHGW

-606 TGTFRT
+606 TRSFRD
-612 QWPLEPRPAPYAH
+612 QYPLEPGPAPYSH
-625 PVKPMPP
+625 PVKPTPP
-632 DREPT
+632 EREPT
-637 AEELDA
+637 AEEM
-643 IAKKYGLIPPEK
+643 IAFLHRKYGLIPPERP
-655 TGGGA
+655 GRGE

>member
-1 MSGRI
+1 MT
-6 SAREVALRAL
+6 AREAALRAL
-16 IACEK
+16 VACEQ
-21 QGAWSDGFLKKS
+21 QGAWSDGFLKKI
-33 LRDAGLDSRDAA
+33 LRTAGLDSRDAA
-45 LATRLCFG
+45 LTTRLCFG
-53 VLQNRLLLDHYLGKL
+53 VLQNRLLLDYYLGKL
-68 STVKLEKMEPGVRN
+68 STVKLEKMEPAVRN
-82 TLRLGAY
+82 SLRLGAY

-114 RNPRSAGLVN
+114 KNPRSAGLVN

-138 PPADPAIRYSHPK
+138 PPEDPAVRYSHPQ
-151 WLADVFIRRLGRE
+151 WLADLFTRRLGRE
-164 EAERLMAADNGE
+164 EAAALMAANNGE

-184 TTKATTEQVTESLR
+184 TTRATVEEVTDSLR
-198 AEGVEVEPHPWL
+198 AEGVEVQPHPWL
-210 PDCLLL
+210 PNCLLL
-216 SHTGSVEELTAF
+216 SHTGSLEELTAF

-250 QDMEVLDA
+250 EGMDVLDA

-274 GRGSITSCDIHPHK
+274 GEGKVVSCDIHPHK
-288 IDLIQAGAKRLGL
+288 MDLIQAGAKRLGL
-301 ECISAKM
+301 DCITAEV

-319 DGFDLVFA
+319 DRFDLVLA

-387 EDVVHDFLDKHKD
+387 EDVVRAFLDKHKD
-400 FTLESFEVPGDF
+400 FTLERFQVPGDF
-412 EGAKEGMVTCWPHRH
+412 EGAREGMVTCWPHRH

-463 AEEALRKLGE
+463 AEDALNKLNE
-473 AESPAVEV
+473 EEHQAVEV
-481 WHRFGGDGVPET
+481 WHRFGEYGSPQT
-493 FHLEYE
+493 FQLEYE
-499 DGRLSRIG
+499 DGKLSRIG
-507 LNQSKDL
+507 LDRCEDL
-514 KVLYRGLDLTRTH
+514 KVLYRGLDLTDTH
-527 AEDLIP
+527 AEDLIL

-546 DHDLACT
+546 DHELACT

-573 LDRPGFQELIREL
+573 LAVPEFQELIQAL
-586 PENLEYEQDNGW
+586 PENLEYEQDHGW

-606 TGTFRT
+606 TGSFRA
-612 QWPLEPRPAPYAH
+612 QCPLEPGLAPYAH
-625 PVKPMPP
+625 PVKPTPP
-632 DREPT
+632 EREPT
-637 AEELDA
+637 AEEM
-643 IAKKYGLIPPEK
+643 IAFLHRKYGLIPPERP
-655 TGGGA
+655 GRGE

>member
-1 MSGRI
+1 MT
-6 SAREVALRAL
+6 AREAALRAL
-16 IACEK
+16 VACEQ
-21 QGAWSDGFLKKS
+21 QGAWSDGFLKKI
-33 LRDAGLDSRDAA
+33 LRTAGLDSRDAA
-45 LATRLCFG
+45 LTTRLCFG

-68 STVKLEKMEPGVRN
+68 STVKLEKMEPAVRN
-82 TLRLGAY
+82 ALRLGAY

-114 RNPRSAGLVN
+114 KNPRSAGLVN

-138 PPADPAIRYSHPK
+138 PPEDPAVRYSHPQ
-151 WLADVFIRRLGRE
+151 WLADLFTRRLGRE
-164 EAERLMAADNGE
+164 EAAALMAANNGE

-184 TTKATTEQVTESLR
+184 TTKATVEEVTDSLR
-198 AEGVEVEPHPWL
+198 AEGVEVQPHPWL
-210 PDCLLL
+210 PNCLLL
-216 SHTGSVEELTAF
+216 SHTGSLEDLTAF

-250 QDMEVLDA
+250 EGMDVLDA
-258 CAAPGGKS
+258 CAGPGGKS
-266 FAAAIAMG
+266 FAAAIAMWG
-274 GRGSITSCDIHPHK
+274 EGKVVSCDIHPHK
-288 IDLIQAGAKRLGL
+288 MDLIRAGAKRLGL
-301 ECISAKM
+301 DCISAEV

-319 DGFDLVFA
+319 DGFDLVLA

-387 EDVVHDFLDKHKD
+387 EDVVRAFLDKHKD
-400 FTLESFEVPGDF
+400 FTLERFQVPGDF
-412 EGAKEGMVTCWPHRH
+412 EGAREGMVTCWPHRH

-442 VYEVRPNEGMGPFT
+442 VYEVRPNEGMGPFA

-463 AEEALRKLGE
+463 AEDALNKLNE
-473 AESPAVEV
+473 EEHQAVEV
-481 WHRFGGDGVPET
+481 WHRFGGYGSPQT
-493 FHLEYE
+493 FQLEYE
-499 DGRLSRIG
+499 DGKLSRIG
-507 LNQSKDL
+507 LDRCEDL
-514 KVLYRGLDLTRTH
+514 KVLYRGLDLTGTH

-546 DHDLACT
+546 DHELACT

-573 LDRPGFQELIREL
+573 LAVPEFQELIQAL
-586 PENLEYEQDNGW
+586 PENLEYEQDHGW

-606 TGTFRT
+606 TGSFRA
-612 QWPLEPRPAPYAH
+612 QCPLEPGTAPYAH
-625 PVKPMPP
+625 PVKPTPP
-632 DREPT
+632 EREPT
-637 AEELDA
+637 AEEM
-643 IAKKYGLIPPEK
+643 IAFLHRKYGLIPPERP
-655 TGGGA
+655 GRGE

>member
-1 MSGRI
+1 MT
-6 SAREVALRAL
+6 AREAALRAL
-16 IACEK
+16 VACEQ
-21 QGAWSDGFLKKS
+21 QGAWSDGFLKKI
-33 LRDAGLDSRDAA
+33 LRTAGLDSRDAA
-45 LATRLCFG
+45 LTTRLCFG
-53 VLQNRLLLDHYLGKL
+53 VLQNRLLLDYYLGKL
-68 STVKLEKMEPGVRN
+68 STVKLEKMEPAVRN
-82 TLRLGAY
+82 ALRLGAY

-114 RNPRSAGLVN
+114 KNPRSAGLVN

-138 PPADPAIRYSHPK
+138 PPEDPAVRYSHPQ
-151 WLADVFIRRLGRE
+151 WLADLFTRRLGRE
-164 EAERLMAADNGE
+164 EVAALMAADNGE

-184 TTKATTEQVTESLR
+184 TTKATVEEVTDSLR
-198 AEGVEVEPHPWL
+198 AEGVEVQPHPWL
-210 PDCLLL
+210 PNCLLL
-216 SHTGSVEELTAF
+216 SHTGSLEELAAF

-250 QDMEVLDA
+250 EGMDVLDA

-266 FAAAIAMG
+266 FAAAIAMWG
-274 GRGSITSCDIHPHK
+274 KGKVVSCDIHPHK
-288 IDLIQAGAKRLGL
+288 MDLIRAGAKRLGL
-301 ECISAKM
+301 DCITAEV

-319 DGFDLVFA
+319 DGFDLVLA

-387 EDVVHDFLDKHKD
+387 EDVVRAFLDKHKD
-400 FTLESFEVPGDF
+400 FTLERFQVPGDF
-412 EGAKEGMVTCWPHRH
+412 EGAREGMVTCWPHRH

-456 LGMTQAE
+456 LGMAQAE
-463 AEEALRKLGE
+463 AEDVLNKLNE
-473 AESPAVEV
+473 EEHQAVEV
-481 WHRFGGDGVPET
+481 WHRFGGYGSPQT
-493 FHLEYE
+493 FQLEYE
-499 DGRLSRIG
+499 DGKLSRIG
-507 LNQSKDL
+507 LDRCEDL
-514 KVLYRGLDLTRTH
+514 KVLYRGLDLTGTH
-527 AEDLIP
+527 AEDLIL

-546 DHDLACT
+546 DHELACT

-573 LDRPGFQELIREL
+573 LAVPEFQELIQAL
-586 PENLEYEQDNGW
+586 PENLEYEQDHGW

-606 TGTFRT
+606 TGSFRA
-612 QWPLEPRPAPYAH
+612 QCPLEPGTAPYAH
-625 PVKPMPP
+625 PVKPTPP
-632 DREPT
+632 EREPT
-637 AEELDA
+637 AEEM
-643 IAKKYGLIPPEK
+643 IAFLHRKYGLIPPERP
-655 TGGGA
+655 GRGE

>member
-1 MSGRI
+1 MT
-6 SAREVALRAL
+6 AREAALRAL
-16 IACEK
+16 VACEQ
-21 QGAWSDGFLKKS
+21 QGAWSDGFLKKI
-33 LRDAGLDSRDAA
+33 LRTAGLDSRDAA
-45 LATRLCFG
+45 LTTRLCFG

-68 STVKLEKMEPGVRN
+68 STVKLEKMEPAVRN
-82 TLRLGAY
+82 ALRLGAY

-114 RNPRSAGLVN
+114 KNPRSAGLVN

-138 PPADPAIRYSHPK
+138 PPEDPAVRYSHPR
-151 WLADVFIRRLGRE
+151 WLADLFTRRLGRE
-164 EAERLMAADNGE
+164 EAAALMAADNGE

-184 TTKATTEQVTESLR
+184 TTKATVEAVADSLR
-198 AEGVEVEPHPWL
+198 AEGVEVTPHPWL
-210 PDCLLL
+210 PNCLLL
-216 SHTGSVEELTAF
+216 SHTGSLEELTAF

-250 QDMEVLDA
+250 EGMDVLDA

-266 FAAAIAMG
+266 FAAAIAME
-274 GRGSITSCDIHPHK
+274 GRGKVVSCDIHPHK
-288 IDLIQAGAKRLGL
+288 MDLIRAGAKRLGL
-301 ECISAKM
+301 DCISAEV
-308 LDGRECKEEFL
+308 LDGKECKEEYL
-319 DGFDLVFA
+319 DGFDLVLA

-364 VCRYVRPGGVL
+364 VCRYVKPGGVL

-387 EDVVHDFLDKHKD
+387 EDVVRAFLDKHKD
-400 FTLESFEVPGDF
+400 FTLEHFQVPGDF
-412 EGAKEGMVTCWPHRH
+412 EGAREGMVTCWPHRH

-463 AEEALRKLGE
+463 AEDALNKLNE
-473 AESPAVEV
+473 EEHQAVEV
-481 WHRFGGDGVPET
+481 WHRFGGYGSPQT
-493 FHLEYE
+493 FQLEYE

-507 LNQSKDL
+507 LDRCEDL
-514 KVLYRGLDLTRTH
+514 KVLYRGLDLTGTH

-546 DHDLACT
+546 DHELACT

-573 LDRPGFQELIREL
+573 LTYPEFQELIQAL
-586 PENLEYEQDNGW
+586 PENLEYEQDHGW

-606 TGTFRT
+606 TGSFRA
-612 QWPLEPRPAPYAH
+612 QCPLEPGPAPYAH
-625 PVKPMPP
+625 PVKPTPP
-632 DREPT
+632 EREPT
-637 AEELDA
+637 AEEM
-643 IAKKYGLIPPEK
+643 IAFLHRKYGLTPPERP
-655 TGGGA
+655 GRGE

>member
-1 MSGRI
+1 MT
-6 SAREVALRAL
+6 AREAALRAL
-16 IACEK
+16 VACEQ
-21 QGAWSDGFLKKS
+21 QGAWSDGFLKKI
-33 LRDAGLDSRDAA
+33 LRTAGLDSRDAA
-45 LATRLCFG
+45 LTTRLCFG
-53 VLQNRLLLDHYLGKL
+53 VLQDRLLLDHYLGKL
-68 STVKLEKMEPGVRN
+68 STVKLEKMEPAIRN
-82 TLRLGAY
+82 ALRLGAY

-114 RNPRSAGLVN
+114 KNPRSAGLVN

-138 PPADPAIRYSHPK
+138 PPEDPAVRYSHPR
-151 WLADVFIRRLGRE
+151 WLADLFTRRLGRE
-164 EAERLMAADNGE
+164 EAAALMAADNGE

-184 TTKATTEQVTESLR
+184 TTKATVEAVADSLR
-198 AEGVEVEPHPWL
+198 AEGVEVTPHPWL
-210 PDCLLL
+210 PNCLLL
-216 SHTGSVEELTAF
+216 SHTGSLEELAAF

-250 QDMEVLDA
+250 EGMDVLDA

-266 FAAAIAMG
+266 FAAAIAME
-274 GRGSITSCDIHPHK
+274 GRGKVVSCDIHPHK
-288 IDLIQAGAKRLGL
+288 MDLIRAGAKRLGL
-301 ECISAKM
+301 DCITAQV
-308 LDGRECKEEFL
+308 LDGKECKEEYL
-319 DGFDLVFA
+319 DGFDLVLA

-364 VCRYVRPGGVL
+364 VCRYVKPGGVL

-387 EDVVHDFLDKHKD
+387 EDVVRAFLDKHKD
-400 FTLESFEVPGDF
+400 FTLEGFQVPGDF
-412 EGAKEGMVTCWPHRH
+412 EGARDGMVTCWPHRH

-463 AEEALRKLGE
+463 AEDALNKLNE
-473 AESPAVEV
+473 EEHQAVEV
-481 WHRFGGDGVPET
+481 WHRFGGYGSPQT
-493 FHLEYE
+493 FQLEYE
-499 DGRLSRIG
+499 DGKLSRIG
-507 LNQSKDL
+507 LDRCEDL
-514 KVLYRGLDLTRTH
+514 KVLYRGLDLTGTH

-546 DHDLACT
+546 DHELACT

-573 LDRPGFQELIREL
+573 LTYPEFQELIQAL
-586 PENLEYEQDNGW
+586 PENLEYEQDHGW

-606 TGTFRT
+606 TRSFRD
-612 QWPLEPRPAPYAH
+612 QYPLEPGPAPYSH
-625 PVKPMPP
+625 PVKPTPP
-632 DREPT
+632 EREPT
-637 AEELDA
+637 AEEM
-643 IAKKYGLIPPEK
+643 IAFLHRKYGLIPPERP
-655 TGGGA
+655 GRGE

>member
-1 MSGRI
+1 MT
-6 SAREVALRAL
+6 AREAALRAL
-16 IACEK
+16 VACEQ
-21 QGAWSDGFLKKS
+21 QGAWSDGFLKKI
-33 LRDAGLDSRDAA
+33 LRTAGLDSRDAA
-45 LATRLCFG
+45 LTTRLCFG

-68 STVKLEKMEPGVRN
+68 STAKLEKMEPAVRN
-82 TLRLGAY
+82 ALRLGAY

-114 RNPRSAGLVN
+114 KNPRSAGLVN
-124 GVLRSLVRQKDSLE
+124 GVLRSLVRQKDGLE
-138 PPADPAIRYSHPK
+138 PPEDPAVRYSHPR
-151 WLADVFIRRLGRE
+151 WLADLFTRRLGRE
-164 EAERLMAADNGE
+164 EAAALMAADNGE

-184 TTKATTEQVTESLR
+184 TTKATVEAVADSLR
-198 AEGVEVEPHPWL
+198 AEGVEVTPHPWL
-210 PDCLLL
+210 PNCLLL
-216 SHTGSVEELTAF
+216 SHTGSLEELAAF

-250 QDMEVLDA
+250 EGMDVLDA

-266 FAAAIAMG
+266 FAAAIAMD
-274 GRGSITSCDIHPHK
+274 GRGKVVSCDIHPHK
-288 IDLIQAGAKRLGL
+288 MDLIRAGAKRLGL
-301 ECISAKM
+301 DCITAQV
-308 LDGRECKEEFL
+308 LDGKECKEEYL
-319 DGFDLVFA
+319 DGFDLVLA

-364 VCRYVRPGGVL
+364 VCRYVKPGGVL

-387 EDVVHDFLDKHKD
+387 EDVVRAFLDKHKD
-400 FTLESFEVPGDF
+400 FTLEGFQVPGDF
-412 EGAKEGMVTCWPHRH
+412 EGAREGMVTCWPHRH

-463 AEEALRKLGE
+463 AEDALNKLNE
-473 AESPAVEV
+473 EEHQAVEV
-481 WHRFGGDGVPET
+481 WHRFGGYGSPQT
-493 FHLEYE
+493 FQLEYE
-499 DGRLSRIG
+499 DGKLSRIG
-507 LNQSKDL
+507 LDRCEDL
-514 KVLYRGLDLTRTH
+514 KVLYRGLDLTGTH

-546 DHDLACT
+546 DHELACT

-573 LDRPGFQELIREL
+573 LTYPEFQELIQAL
-586 PENLEYEQDNGW
+586 PENLEYEQDHGW

-606 TGTFRT
+606 TGSFRA
-612 QWPLEPRPAPYAH
+612 QCPLEPGPAPYAH
-625 PVKPMPP
+625 PVKPTPP
-632 DREPT
+632 EREPT
-637 AEELDA
+637 AEEM
-643 IAKKYGLIPPEK
+643 IAFLHRKYGLIPPERP
-655 TGGGA
+655 GRGE

>member
-1 MSGRI
+1 MT
-6 SAREVALRAL
+6 AREAALRAL
-16 IACEK
+16 VACEQ
-21 QGAWSDGFLKKS
+21 QGAWSDGFLKKI
-33 LRDAGLDSRDAA
+33 LRTAGLDSRDAA
-45 LATRLCFG
+45 LTTRLCFG
-53 VLQNRLLLDHYLGKL
+53 VLQNRLLLDYYLGKL
-68 STVKLEKMEPGVRN
+68 STVKLEKMEPAVCN
-82 TLRLGAY
+82 ALRLGAY

-114 RNPRSAGLVN
+114 KNPRSAGLVN

-138 PPADPAIRYSHPK
+138 PPEDPAVRYSHPQ
-151 WLADVFIRRLGRE
+151 WLADLFTRRLGRE
-164 EAERLMAADNGE
+164 EAAALMAANNGE

-184 TTKATTEQVTESLR
+184 TTRATVEEVTDSLR
-198 AEGVEVEPHPWL
+198 AEGVEVQPHPWL
-210 PDCLLL
+210 PNCLLL
-216 SHTGSVEELTAF
+216 SHTGSLEELTAF

-250 QDMEVLDA
+250 EGMDVLDA

-274 GRGSITSCDIHPHK
+274 GKGKVVSCDIHPHK
-288 IDLIQAGAKRLGL
+288 MDLIRAGAQRLGL
-301 ECISAKM
+301 DCITAEV

-319 DGFDLVFA
+319 DGFDLVLA

-387 EDVVHDFLDKHKD
+387 EDVVRAFLDKHKD
-400 FTLESFEVPGDF
+400 FTLERFQVPGDF
-412 EGAKEGMVTCWPHRH
+412 EGAREGMVTCWPHRH

-463 AEEALRKLGE
+463 AEDALNKLNE
-473 AESPAVEV
+473 EEHQAVEV
-481 WHRFGGDGVPET
+481 WHRFGGYGSPQT
-493 FHLEYE
+493 FQLEYE
-499 DGRLSRIG
+499 DGKLSRIG
-507 LNQSKDL
+507 LDRCEDL
-514 KVLYRGLDLTRTH
+514 KVLYRGLDLMGTH

-546 DHDLACT
+546 DHELACT

-573 LDRPGFQELIREL
+573 LAVPEFQELIQAL
-586 PENLEYEQDNGW
+586 PENLEYEQDHGW

-606 TGTFRT
+606 TGSFRA
-612 QWPLEPRPAPYAH
+612 QCPLEPGPAPYAH
-625 PVKPMPP
+625 PVKPTPP
-632 DREPT
+632 EREPT
-637 AEELDA
+637 AEEM
-643 IAKKYGLIPPEK
+643 IAFLHRKYGLIPPERP
-655 TGGGA
+655 GRGE